1 MSFAEH
7 ALRPHGNVNNLKLF
21 FILVLVIYYIKIY
34 MFIIIHL
41 MFYNLYLNTRAQVL
55 QILRQDYIV
64 YTSYIL
70 VVHIVV

>member
-7 ALRPHGNVNNLKLF
+7 ALRPHGNVNYLKLF

-34 MFIIIHL
+34 VFIIIHL
-41 MFYNLYLNTRAQVL
+41 MFYNLYLNTRARVL